1 MREIIPLKK
10 DIFFNTIIGEITSIN
25 VEHEYKVKNELIEG
39 NVSVSGSYKM
49 TEASVIEEEFFYK
62 IPFVVSVSSK
72 VDKNTIK
79 IDIDDFKYEIEK
91 DILKVNVDLELTC
104 KEKEELNNIELEEKN
119 DIKIDEDNNDEE
131 IVNYFEDKNVTLNN
145 KEEKINIEENISNI
159 TNNIINNDV
168 KYYTYKIYIV
178 RQGDTIE
185 SICNKYNVTTDDL
198 KEYND
203 LSNIIVNDKIII
215 PQINE

>member
-10 DIFFNTIIGEITSIN
+10 DIVFNTIIGEITSIN
-25 VEHEYKVKNELIEG
+25 LEHDYKIKDDVVSG
-39 NVSVSGSYKM
+39 NVCVSGSYKM

-62 IPFVVSVSSK
+62 IPFGVSISSNI
-72 VDKNTIK
+72 DKDTIK
-79 IDIDDFKYEIEK
+79 IDIDDFKYETVK
-91 DILKVNVDLELTC
+91 DILKVNIDLEFTC
-104 KEKEELNNIELEEKN
+104 EEKEKNEEELSNTGQIEEEN
-119 DIKIDEDNNDEE
+119 GQIEE
-131 IVNYFEDKNVTLNN
+131 ENYFENENVTVKSEQNN
-145 KEEKINIEENISNI
+145 INIEENISNI
-159 TNNIINNDV
+159 TNNIINNDN

-185 SICNKYNVTTDDL
+185 SICNKYNVTKDEL

-203 LSNIIVNDKIII
+203 INNININDKIII